1 MVSFFLCWIFQS
13 KKIKKFHISQAIIK
27 TETLRLTEKNSL
39 IFLDIEWI
47 YQFRFFSFCLLY
59 LSWENIGCSC
69 RIQYRRI
76 RTARHIILPT
86 FSRAL
91 KAIYVFL
98 STHSNSALFAK
109 YWKIGFRIV
118 SAFSFAGASI
128 DKLSCLCCCCC
139 TLYGFRK
146 QKNIE
151 KTYCLFLPVLIFV
164 NNIENCL
171 KQFATVRFYEFKL
184 FETMKIIPFHKIKC
198 AKPWKNL
205 LGIH

>member
-1 MVSFFLCWIFQS
+1 MNLSISFWFIVF
-13 KKIKKFHISQAIIK
+13 
-27 TETLRLTEKNSL
+27 E
-39 IFLDIEWI
+39 
-47 YQFRFFSFCLLY
+47 FFSVFVYCVWVGKI
-59 LSWENIGCSC
+59 SDVHVVFSIATFVV
-69 RIQYRRI
+69 

-91 KAIYVFL
+91 KAIYIFL

-139 TLYGFRK
+139 CTLYGFRK

-151 KTYCLFLPVLIFV
+151 ETYCLFLPVLIFV

-198 AKPWKNL
+198 AKP
-205 LGIH
+205 